1 MRERT
6 GQDRSCEVCPAGRVS
21 WVFIGLYALSYP
33 GGSLLFLAPLLAS
46 LALKVNDSPLG
57 DAQAVDARGP
67 GCGAV

>member
-1 MRERT
+1 VSAPVKT
-6 GQDRSCEVCPAGRVS
+6 GRVRS
-21 WVFIGLYALSYP
+21 VLRVGSRGFIGLYALSYP